1 MKVKIGLIIL
11 LCLTISPTFLAT
23 DVTELTE
30 QQQKLKTQIDEVN
43 EKILKYEDE
52 ANELQKEISANKKK
66 ISELEAKQESN
77 QNNITQ
83 SIDDMS
89 SSLQLMQKV
98 NNQYSLAVYFYD
110 EDTLD
115 NNYFLK
121 LENVNLLVSS
131 LGSQLTDFAN
141 EIEGTEQEIAEIEQ
155 LTAENKEK
163 QKQLDSDLE
172 KQTELETNLKKQLA
186 EVQDEIGEI
195 ALETNGDVSAN
206 KEAIM
211 SAAGVP
217 ESQYQYADYI
227 IKRESGWDPT
237 AANPV
242 SSAYGL
248 CQALP
253 GKKMASSGSDWQT
266 NAVTQMKWCNGY
278 ATSRYGSWEK
288 AYNFWI
294 TNHWW

>member
-1 MKVKIGLIIL
+1 MRKKILIIFL
-11 LCLTISPTFLAT
+11 LCLVATPTLLASDAT
-23 DVTELTE
+23 TLTE
-30 QQQKLKTQIDEVN
+30 QQQELKEQIDEVN
-43 EKILKYEDE
+43 EKILKYEQE
-52 ANELQKEISANKKK
+52 AEQLQSEIDANNARIEALKQKQVENKNEI
-66 ISELEAKQESN
+66 
-77 QNNITQ
+77 NN
-83 SIDDMS
+83 SIDEMS
-89 SSLQLMQKV
+89 GTMQMLQKV

-110 EDTLD
+110 ENTLD

-121 LENVNLLVSS
+121 LENVNILFDAAASKLDS
-131 LGSQLTDFAN
+131 FA
-141 EIEGTEQEIAEIEQ
+141 TELNVTEAELAEIED
-155 LTAENKEK
+155 LTKENVDK
-163 QKQLDSDLE
+163 QKKLDNDLK
-172 KQTELETNLKKQLA
+172 KQEEMEDDLKKQLV
-186 EVQDEIGEI
+186 EVQTQIGQI
-195 ALETNGDVSAN
+195 ALQTNGDISEN

-217 ESQYQYADYI
+217 EDQYQYADYI

-253 GKKMASSGSDWQT
+253 GKKMASAGSDWET
-266 NAVTQMKWCNGY
+266 NAVTQMKWCDGY

-294 TNHWW
+294 ENHWW